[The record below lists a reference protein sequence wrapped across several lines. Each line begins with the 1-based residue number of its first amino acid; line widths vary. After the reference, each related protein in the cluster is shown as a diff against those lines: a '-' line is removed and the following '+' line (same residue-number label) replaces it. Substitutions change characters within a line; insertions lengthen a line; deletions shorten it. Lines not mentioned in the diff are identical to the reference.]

1 MLDCGTGS
9 SYVPSPCPSS
19 RRHPRLRHGC
29 RLLNRVM
36 PELTQPPGSLP
47 SVCRRV
53 AQIPCRNGLR
63 NPSPT
68 HASSRSLD
76 GFDPHRYPFRHPAL
90 PSPATPVSRHFTNWQ
105 VVTQLP
111 LSHISPDPSLLSRGR
126 PPQNG
131 LNASTQT
138 TPSRGETAHQSH
150 SRACVT
156 APLSLSL
163 SLSPA
168 LSRTLPFHVLNDP
181 VPALFDAPLTFAR
194 DALPSTRLA
203 LLARPTL
210 CSIRRDDPRRTHLPP
225 SAASCLSLLF
235 PPPSCDAHALRSH
248 LVDIAGGSSQQPRLG
263 GQIKVPCCR
272 RLG

>member
-1 MLDCGTGS
+1 MPHPARPTVSTLTVTPFDTLR
-9 SYVPSPCPSS
+9 YRA
-19 RRHPRLRHGC
+19 RRPR
-29 RLLNRVM
+29 
-36 PELTQPPGSLP
+36 SL
-47 SVCRRV
+47 
-53 AQIPCRNGLR
+53 AT
-63 NPSPT
+63 SPT
-68 HASSRSLD
+68 GRSSPSCPFLTSHPTLASSRAAGRPKTGSTLA
-76 GFDPHRYPFRHPAL
+76 RK
-90 PSPATPVSRHFTNWQ
+90 Q
-105 VVTQLP
+105 P
-111 LSHISPDPSLLSRGR
+111 LRAGR
-126 PPQNG
+126 PPINHTHEP
-131 LNASTQT
+131 ASLL
-138 TPSRGETAHQSH
+138 
-150 SRACVT
+150 
-156 APLSLSL
+156 LSLSL